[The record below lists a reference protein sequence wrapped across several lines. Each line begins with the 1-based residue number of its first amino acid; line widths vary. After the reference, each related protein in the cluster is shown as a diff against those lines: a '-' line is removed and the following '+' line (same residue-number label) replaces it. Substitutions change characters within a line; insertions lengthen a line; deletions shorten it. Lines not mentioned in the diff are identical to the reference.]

1 VPLNVVFGGALVR
14 YKPADA
20 TGSSISLQDVEGL
33 TLPQL
38 FKQMKIPED
47 QPMLVILNGDIVTAE
62 NKAHTVVNDGDNL
75 SLMSPIQAG

>member
-20 TGSSISLQDVEGL
+20 TGSAASLLDVEGL
-33 TLPQL
+33 TLPEVL
-38 FKQMKIPED
+38 ARMEIPED
-47 QPMLVILNGDIVTAE
+47 QPMMIILNGNIVTPE
-62 NKAHTVVNDGDNL
+62 NRAQTVVNDNDNL